1 MDGPWIEGTSWRILA
16 LALGYSV
23 TLALSGRIV
32 GYFVGTAESG
42 TPVAPVAPAV
52 RSESPRFD
60 AHSVIGKCEN
70 LIALTFVIAGELT
83 GLALIFAGKSIVR
96 AKEEN
101 QSYYLGGTLV
111 NLVWS
116 LAMGMLMRLAVVG
129 PLSG

>member
-1 MDGPWIEGTSWRILA
+1 MDGPWIEGLSWRIMA
-16 LALGYSV
+16 LALGYTV
-23 TLALSGRIV
+23 TIALSGRIV
-32 GYFVGTAESG
+32 RFFVGTVESG
-42 TPVAPVAPAV
+42 DPVAPAA
-52 RSESPRFD
+52 RSDDRRFD

-116 LAMGMLMRLAVVG
+116 IAMGMLMRLAVVG

>member
-1 MDGPWIEGTSWRILA
+1 MDGPWIEGTLGRILA
-16 LALGYSV
+16 LTLGYAV
-23 TLALSGRIV
+23 TLASSGRIV
-32 GYFVGTAESG
+32 RYFVGTVESS
-42 TPVAPVAPAV
+42 TPTDPADGSG
-52 RSESPRFD
+52 RRRFD

-70 LIALTFVIAGELT
+70 LITLTFLIAGDLT
-83 GLALIFAGKSIVR
+83 GLALIFAAKSIVR

-116 LAMGMLMRLAVVG
+116 IAMGMLLRLAVVG

>member
-1 MDGPWIEGTSWRILA
+1 MDGPWIEGTLGSILA
-16 LALGYSV
+16 LALGYAV

-32 GYFVGTAESG
+32 RYFVGTVESD
-42 TPVAPVAPAV
+42 VPAASTV
-52 RSESPRFD
+52 RSDGRRFD
-60 AHSVIGKCEN
+60 AHSIIGKCEN
-70 LIALTFVIAGELT
+70 LITLTFLIAGDLT
-83 GLALIFAGKSIVR
+83 GLALIFAAKSIVR

-116 LAMGMLMRLAVVG
+116 IAMGMLLRLAVVG